1 MKTEP
6 VIIVVGAGIFG
17 VSLANHLARGKE
29 NIKVK
34 LVNPSIYAYFLPS
47 AVRLT
52 VSNDYGSS
60 VIALKKVLDPEVN
73 FIKDRVAS
81 FTKKDITL
89 ESGPVLPFDALVIA
103 TGSRWPDPIGST
115 SIFEDNF
122 ESYFKTQLDRI
133 KEAKHIVFIG
143 GGYINTE
150 ITGEL
155 IYKYGKEIRSGEKKV
170 SIIHSSDRLLPN
182 DGKYGNS
189 LRDKVTKHLADN
201 GIDIILN
208 SKGSISPDNP
218 NRVILQGSEHDFI
231 DGDVIYEG
239 TGISPNVPHNE
250 IPKLCDERGFIRV
263 RKTFQAE
270 AVEEGCI
277 FAIGDVTNF
286 EYHGLLKRDNWINT
300 ITRNVV
306 SYLNGSSSGQLASAS
321 TYEGGPVPA
330 AVSLG
335 PEAGHG
341 QFPVPYFGTFS
352 ISSFAV
358 VHLKSKELLREKM
371 EPMYAK

>member
-6 VIIVVGAGIFG
+6 VVIIVGAGIFG
-17 VSLANHLARGKE
+17 VSLANHLVRENE

-34 LVNPSIYAYFLPS
+34 LVNPSSYAYFLPS

-52 VSNDYGSS
+52 VSNDYESS
-60 VIALKKVLDPEVN
+60 VIALKRVLDPEVD
-73 FIKDRVAS
+73 FIKDRVVS

-89 ESGPVLPFDALVIA
+89 ESGSALPFKALIIA

-115 SIFEDNF
+115 SIFEDSF
-122 ESYFKTQLDRI
+122 ESHFKSHLDGI
-133 KEAKHIVFIG
+133 KKAKHIVFIG

-155 IYKYGKEIRSGEKKV
+155 IYKYRKEIKSGEKKV
-170 SIIHSSDRLLPN
+170 SIVHSSDRLLPN
-182 DGKYGNS
+182 DGKYGDS
-189 LRDKVTKHLADN
+189 LRDKVTKHLTDN
-201 GIDIILN
+201 GIEIISN
-208 SKGSISPDNP
+208 SKGSISPENP
-218 NRVILQGSEHDFI
+218 NRVIIQGNEHDFI
-231 DGDVIYEG
+231 DADVIYEG
-239 TGISPNVPHNE
+239 IGISPNVPFNE

-270 AVEEGCI
+270 AVDEGCI

-286 EYHGLLKRDNWINT
+286 EYHGLLKRDNWVNT

-306 SYLNGSSSGQLASAS
+306 SYLNGCSSDQLTSAS
-321 TYEGGPVPA
+321 TYEGGNVPA

-335 PEAGHG
+335 PEAGYG

-352 ISSFAV
+352 IPSFAV
-358 VHLKSKELLREKM
+358 VYLKSKELLREKM
-371 EPMYAK
+371 ESMYTK

>member
-6 VIIVVGAGIFG
+6 VVIVVGAGIFG
-17 VSLANHLARGKE
+17 VSLANHLVRGNE

-34 LVNPSIYAYFLPS
+34 LVNPSNYTYFLPS

-52 VSNDYGSS
+52 VSSDYGSS
-60 VIALKKVLDPEVN
+60 VIALKKVLDPEVE

-89 ESGPVLPFDALVIA
+89 ESGPVLPFKALIIA
-103 TGSRWPDPIGST
+103 TGSKWPDPIGST
-115 SIFEDNF
+115 SIFEDNI
-122 ESYFKTQLDRI
+122 ESHFKSQLDRI
-133 KEAKHIVFIG
+133 KQARHIAFIG
-143 GGYINTE
+143 GGYVNTE

-155 IYKYGKEIRSGEKKV
+155 IHKYGKEIRSGEKKIT
-170 SIIHSSDRLLPN
+170 IIHTSDRLLPN
-182 DGKYGNS
+182 DGKYGHS
-189 LRDKVTKHLADN
+189 MRDKVTKHLVDN
-201 GIDIILN
+201 GIEIILN
-208 SKGSISPDNP
+208 TKGSISPDNP
-218 NRVILQGSEHDFI
+218 NRVILQGSEVDFI
-231 DGDVIYEG
+231 DADVIYAG
-239 TGISPNVPHNE
+239 TGIRPNVPPND

-286 EYHGLLKRDNWINT
+286 EYHGLLKRDNWVNT
-300 ITRNVV
+300 ITKNVL
-306 SYLNGSSSGQLASAS
+306 SYLDGFSSHQLASAS

-335 PEAGHG
+335 PEAGYG
-341 QFPVPYFGTFS
+341 QFPVPFFGTFCIPS
-352 ISSFAV
+352 CVV

-371 EPMYAK
+371 ESMYTK